1 MFLHFISQNSF
12 HTIIHTLNRNPHCMC
27 ICVHGVLH
35 SMRSIQNENL
45 HPIDMLQMYRGFD
58 AKQIILIQ
66 KLIKIELMLRL
77 NRIM

>member
-1 MFLHFISQNSF
+1 
-12 HTIIHTLNRNPHCMC
+12 
-27 ICVHGVLH
+27 
-35 SMRSIQNENL
+35 MRSIQNENL

-58 AKQIILIQ
+58 AKPIILIQ